1 MLRSIS
7 EHFKDVSILRKI
19 IFAIVHLPKD
29 TPNYWELVLQFAMKK
44 PPSISIDKFKVLVEN
59 LQELDATAFATDKVL
74 LQELMEKQSVKGKPL
89 GLLLIS
95 SNQKCLICKSNLLLR
110 KDRGAPVVIYDDING
125 SLPGTHFHKYC
136 SNRSCKFTQYYG
148 YYTVGGSN
156 QVFFNSDWE
165 SLDYFVSSRE
175 TVFSINLLQRF
186 NAEILIGQLSFMQC
200 ADIYNHLH
208 NYTTEFR

>member
-74 LQELMEKQSVKGKPL
+74 LQELMEMQSVKGKPL

-95 SNQKCLICKSNLLLR
+95 SNQKCLICKSYLLLR

-156 QVFFNSDWE
+156 QEFLIPIGNPLIILFLPEKQCFLLIYCKDSMQKY
-165 SLDYFVSSRE
+165 SLG
-175 TVFSINLLQRF
+175 N
-186 NAEILIGQLSFMQC
+186 
-200 ADIYNHLH
+200 
-208 NYTTEFR
+208 